1 MNFDGLKTIGTF
13 SAGAAVV
20 GLMTQQPHY
29 YEAWSGA
36 IFLTVFWRTLARLAR
51 NVHNDYQAWRLT
63 AGAIVYAV
71 SSYGRG
77 NRSYRQGQ
85 SSMPYPPVP
94 GPADEPR

>member
-1 MNFDGLKTIGTF
+1 MNFDGLKTLGTF

-51 NVHNDYQAWRLT
+51 NVHNDYQAWRLEQRIQHGVHVDADART
-63 AGAIVYAV
+63 A
-71 SSYGRG
+71 
-77 NRSYRQGQ
+77 YRLL
-85 SSMPYPPVP
+85 V
-94 GPADEPR
+94 EKRKR